1 MSYNKVYKCK
11 NKGDKKMEKN
21 LRLKQFAEKYCKHV
35 IYKTC
40 HNYVVKFEKE
50 LTELGYVK
58 IERSG
63 KRRKIFVVEPELFL
77 KFFSSRGII
86 L

>member
-1 MSYNKVYKCK
+1 
-11 NKGDKKMEKN
+11 MEKKDEKGKY
-21 LRLKQFAEKYCKHV
+21 LRLKPFAKKYCKHV
-35 IYKTC
+35 IYRTC

-50 LTELGYVK
+50 LVELGYVK

-63 KRRKIFVVEPELFL
+63 KLRKIFVVEPKKFL
-77 KFFSSRGII
+77 EFFKKRGII